1 MPVDLASR
9 LAEQIAEMGD
19 VLTASFRPYVEQT
32 RRLSAGGLSHVVVDF
47 DLSKLDSA
55 SMPDKAQISEA
66 AEKVCSL
73 LQTTECA
80 TEVSFKL
87 DSSSEVMRIATKS
100 NAKARGPKEQGYAPA
115 LVMPL
120 VAFALVCVCAVVA
133 KGLVKLRSASK
144 EAAQEQASGTPE
156 KGQPVYDDN
165 DVEWDTAG
173 EEFWDADE
181 KKPQQEDDNVSTATP
196 VSLPDSLPSLDQN
209 AADRV

>member
-1 MPVDLASR
+1 
-9 LAEQIAEMGD
+9 
-19 VLTASFRPYVEQT
+19 
-32 RRLSAGGLSHVVVDF
+32 
-47 DLSKLDSA
+47 
-55 SMPDKAQISEA
+55 
-66 AEKVCSL
+66 
-73 LQTTECA
+73 
-80 TEVSFKL
+80 
-87 DSSSEVMRIATKS
+87 MRIATKS
-100 NAKARGPKEQGYAPA
+100 KANARGPKEQGYAPA